1 MEIIQRLRS
10 MAKIVFAQL
19 ELHGKLA
26 SVEWAEEKNRLQQL
40 FAISILGFAF
50 LLSALLFAG
59 FFAVALSWATEYR
72 LVTIAAVFVLYSLGL
87 GVCIYRISI
96 LAARGSNTFAATRE
110 ELAADLT
117 LLRGQL

>member
-72 LVTIAAVFVLYSLGL
+72 LVTIAAVFALYSVGF

-110 ELAADLT
+110 ELAADLA